1 MLSDEEIAHT
11 LNETLLKEASEIKA
25 ERKLLKERMNKLEE
39 TRSSVSDAVYQKVRA
54 DYTTKQNQT
63 TEKLLA
69 LRKDLEKEEKILLEK
84 KVRIESSIK
93 SHKEKIEESNL
104 RHSLGEYTKKE
115 LEEVTNQA
123 TQQTKKL
130 EEALKKLDEGLSR
143 HREIFEGEE
152 LPKEPVKAPPSAP
165 AHPPSEVSAKS
176 TDSKIDSTSRI
187 KLESTQKVPEL
198 HVIENGKVIQML
210 PIDKAIQIGRSPAND
225 VILKE
230 PKVSR
235 KHAEIQC
242 VGGKYVLLD
251 LESSNGTYVAGQKV
265 KEYTLQAGDE
275 IVIGN
280 TKMIFKI

>member
-1 MLSDEEIAHT
+1 MLSDEEIVHT

-25 ERKLLKERMNKLEE
+25 ERKLLKERIHKLEE
-39 TRSSVSDAVYQKVRA
+39 TRSSVSDAVYQKVRS

-104 RHSLGEYTKKE
+104 RHGLGEYTKKE
-115 LEEVTNQA
+115 FEEATDQATEEVKKLEGA
-123 TQQTKKL
+123 LKKL
-130 EEALKKLDEGLSR
+130 EEGLTR

-152 LPKEPVKAPPSAP
+152 LGSVASETPAPT
-165 AHPPSEVSAKS
+165 KS
-176 TDSKIDSTSRI
+176 GESKMDSTSRI
-187 KLESTQKVPEL
+187 KLETSHKVPEL
-198 HVIENGKVIQML
+198 HVIENGKVTQML
-210 PIDKAIQIGRSPAND
+210 PIDKTIQIGRSPAND
-225 VILKE
+225 VVLKE

-235 KHAEIQC
+235 KHAEIQS
-242 VGGKYVLLD
+242 VGGKYVLMD
-251 LESSNGTYVAGQKV
+251 LESSNGTYVGGQKI
-265 KEYTLQAGDE
+265 KEYILQPGDE